1 MFWKRKRSDEELI
14 YADPQSGRPAKKSR
28 QHGQR
33 GLKILAAAAVT
44 TALMVLTASVLT
56 ITIQGRGQRYQDALR
71 LLELKQYEQAAAELE
86 SLDCPIKAQMQI
98 DVAID
103 ELLANIASYA
113 YDLDA
118 GEVTV
123 RMDFDADTRMVSL
136 TFIDSGVA
144 YDPLAKPDPDVT
156 LAVEQR
162 EVGGL
167 GIFLVKKTMDDM
179 TYVRRDGRNE
189 LTIRKRI

>member
-1 MFWKRKRSDEELI
+1 MKEWTFEATVERIAWLTDQVNEELE
-14 YADPQSGRPAKKSR
+14 G
-28 QHGQR
+28 
-33 GLKILAAAAVT
+33 
-44 TALMVLTASVLT
+44 
-56 ITIQGRGQRYQDALR
+56 
-71 LLELKQYEQAAAELE
+71 
-86 SLDCPIKAQMQI
+86 LDCPVKAQMQI

-118 GEVTV
+118 GEVTE

-136 TFIDSGVA
+136 TFIDRGVP

>member
-1 MFWKRKRSDEELI
+1 MKEWTFEATVERIPWLTDQVNE
-14 YADPQSGRPAKKSR
+14 
-28 QHGQR
+28 
-33 GLKILAAAAVT
+33 
-44 TALMVLTASVLT
+44 VLE
-56 ITIQGRGQRYQDALR
+56 G
-71 LLELKQYEQAAAELE
+71 
-86 SLDCPIKAQMQI
+86 LDCPMKAQMQI

-113 YDLDA
+113 YGA
-118 GEVTV
+118 GTGEVTV
-123 RMDFDADTRMVSL
+123 RVDFEADTRTVSI

-144 YDPLAKPDPDVT
+144 YDPSVKSDPDVT
-156 LAVEQR
+156 LTAEER

>member
-1 MFWKRKRSDEELI
+1 VKEWTFE
-14 YADPQSGRPAKKSR
+14 AKIDR
-28 QHGQR
+28 
-33 GLKILAAAAVT
+33 IPW
-44 TALMVLTASVLT
+44 LTEQVD
-56 ITIQGRGQRYQDALR
+56 G
-71 LLELKQYEQAAAELE
+71 LLEG
-86 SLDCPIKAQMQI
+86 LDCPMKAQMQI

-103 ELLANIASYA
+103 EWMANIASYA
-113 YDLDA
+113 YGNGV

-123 RMDFDADTRMVSL
+123 RFDFQPDDRTVVL
-136 TFIDSGVA
+136 TFIDSGVP

-156 LAVEQR
+156 LSVDKR

-179 TYVRRDGRNE
+179 TYARRDGHNV

>member
-1 MFWKRKRSDEELI
+1 MKEWTFEANIDRISWLTDQVNEEL
-14 YADPQSGRPAKKSR
+14 GK
-28 QHGQR
+28 
-33 GLKILAAAAVT
+33 
-44 TALMVLTASVLT
+44 
-56 ITIQGRGQRYQDALR
+56 
-71 LLELKQYEQAAAELE
+71 
-86 SLDCPIKAQMQI
+86 LDCPMKAQMQI

-118 GEVTV
+118 GETTV
-123 RMDFDADTRMVSL
+123 RFDFDADTRTVSL
-136 TFIDSGVA
+136 TFIDSGVP

-156 LAVEQR
+156 LSVEQR

>member
-1 MFWKRKRSDEELI
+1 MKEWTFEANIDRISWLTDQVNEELE
-14 YADPQSGRPAKKSR
+14 K
-28 QHGQR
+28 
-33 GLKILAAAAVT
+33 LN
-44 TALMVLTASVLT
+44 
-56 ITIQGRGQRYQDALR
+56 
-71 LLELKQYEQAAAELE
+71 
-86 SLDCPIKAQMQI
+86 CPMKVQMQI

-118 GEVTV
+118 GETTV
-123 RMDFDADTRMVSL
+123 RFDFDADTRTVFL
-136 TFIDSGVA
+136 TFIDSGVP

-156 LAVEQR
+156 LSVEER

>member
-1 MFWKRKRSDEELI
+1 VKEWTFEANIDRISWLTDQVNEELE
-14 YADPQSGRPAKKSR
+14 K
-28 QHGQR
+28 
-33 GLKILAAAAVT
+33 
-44 TALMVLTASVLT
+44 
-56 ITIQGRGQRYQDALR
+56 
-71 LLELKQYEQAAAELE
+71 
-86 SLDCPIKAQMQI
+86 LDCPMKAQLQI

-118 GEVTV
+118 GETTV
-123 RMDFDADTRMVSL
+123 RFDFDADTRTVSL
-136 TFIDSGVA
+136 TFIDSGVP

-156 LAVEQR
+156 LSVEQR